1 MNLPQHWFLFY
12 FSELFTEFPCILISV
27 QLLQQDVQVSSW
39 SGSHQPPCF
48 LVTTPLLMCWTQ
60 TRDVPCAPLLVSPT
74 KGLPKK
80 KWGFGKLDSHW
91 LKHFNLS
98 RTNRYLSLWRLF
110 PTISWLKVIS
120 LACHSWAQLILF
132 TISISEIELK
142 CWFMKFILKSL
153 SFNLLSFNSSEV
165 FFQTVTIF
173 H

>member
-60 TRDVPCAPLLVSPT
+60 TRDLPCAPLLVSPT
-74 KGLPKK
+74 KGLLKK
-80 KWGFGKLDSHW
+80 
-91 LKHFNLS
+91 S
-98 RTNRYLSLWRLF
+98 RASVSLTRTGWNISIFQEPTDTSLCEDF
-110 PTISWLKVIS
+110 PTISWLKVVS
-120 LACHSWAQLILF
+120 PACHSWAQLILF

-142 CWFMKFILKSL
+142 CWFMKFILRSL

-165 FFQTVTIF
+165 FFQTVTIL